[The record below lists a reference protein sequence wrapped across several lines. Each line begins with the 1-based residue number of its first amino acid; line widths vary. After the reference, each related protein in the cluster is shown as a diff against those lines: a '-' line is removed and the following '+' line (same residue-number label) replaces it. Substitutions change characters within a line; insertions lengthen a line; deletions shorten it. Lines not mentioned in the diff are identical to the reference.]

1 MTRRVVQWSA
11 TNYDRE
17 ELQVIQVFEEG
28 ISKQDVK
35 REVPFSRWHGV
46 LYKTERGNGYDFK

>member
-11 TNYDRE
+11 TNYDLE

-28 ISKQDVK
+28 INKQDVK
-35 REVPFSRWHGV
+35 REVPFSR
-46 LYKTERGNGYDFK
+46 

>member
-28 ISKQDVK
+28 LSKQDVTFI
-35 REVPFSRWHGV
+35 PAFADV
-46 LYKTERGNGYDFK
+46 LIVHKILKKAGG